1 MRRLRGRLVRVIKQ
15 PSHQAEYN
23 CRDGMVSAMPSL
35 ISSKP
40 EDSAHLLLNQPFYF
54 QFIRHTAKFR
64 YPAKVSHSRYG
75 TISHPAARLRFA
87 KDSTV
92 KKASSQ

>member
-1 MRRLRGRLVRVIKQ
+1 
-15 PSHQAEYN
+15 
-23 CRDGMVSAMPSL
+23 MVSAMPSL

-54 QFIRHTAKFR
+54 QFI
-64 YPAKVSHSRYG
+64 
-75 TISHPAARLRFA
+75 SHPAARLRFA
-87 KDSTV
+87 KDSAV